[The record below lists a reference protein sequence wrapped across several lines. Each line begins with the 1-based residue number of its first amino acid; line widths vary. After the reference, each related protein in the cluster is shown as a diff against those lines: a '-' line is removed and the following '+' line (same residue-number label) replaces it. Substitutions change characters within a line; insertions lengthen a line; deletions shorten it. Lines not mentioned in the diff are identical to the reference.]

1 MSGKQFAKV
10 KSRLNDMRRVNET
23 GFSGCCFLFFV
34 YPQDY
39 TSITSKGPILFLK
52 LEISSV

>member
-52 LEISSV
+52 LEKSSV